1 MNKYHQEISQKV
13 SEFSGLSLL
22 KLAFLEKQSL
32 CSFKSKRLLQVW
44 R

>member
-22 KLAFLEKQSL
+22 KLVFLEKSKL
-32 CSFKSKRLLQVW
+32 FEVFKSKQLL
-44 R
+44 